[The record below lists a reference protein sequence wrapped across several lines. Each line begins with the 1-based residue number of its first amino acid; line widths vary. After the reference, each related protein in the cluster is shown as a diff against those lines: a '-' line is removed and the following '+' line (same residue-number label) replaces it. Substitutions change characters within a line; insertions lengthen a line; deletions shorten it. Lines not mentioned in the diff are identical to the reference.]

1 MLDIQNTL
9 YQPFAY
15 IHTIFYK
22 YDLLEN
28 NKLTKTGTGMI
39 EKIKDYYDIDL
50 TEDEELIKNL
60 QIHLMGLKNRIEHN
74 TF

>member
-15 IHTIFYK
+15 IHTKFYK

-39 EKIKDYYDIDL
+39 EKIKDYYDTIL
-50 TEDEELIKNL
+50 NKAKESLIIGCL
-60 QIHLMGLKNRIEHN
+60 FAI
-74 TF
+74 

>member
-28 NKLTKTGTGMI
+28 NKLSKTGTGMI
-39 EKIKDYYDIDL
+39 EKIKDYYDTIL
-50 TEDEELIKNL
+50 NKAKESLIIGCL
-60 QIHLMGLKNRIEHN
+60 FAI
-74 TF
+74 

>member
-9 YQPFAY
+9 HQPFAY

-28 NKLTKTGTGMI
+28 NKLKKTGNGMI
-39 EKIKDYYDIDL
+39 EKIKDYYDTIL
-50 TEDEELIKNL
+50 NKAKESLIIGCL
-60 QIHLMGLKNRIEHN
+60 FAI
-74 TF
+74 